1 MKKTAALFFFAIFIC
16 MKGLPQPFSENF
28 ETAPFQ
34 FSVPAPFTAVQ
45 NTTYYQEGTN
55 SLHLTTSSVNAQG
68 TLTMNSA
75 IDLTKLSSPK
85 LSFYHICA
93 TEPVSDF
100 GMVQYSNNGGAW
112 TPFPTS
118 AYKGQGTLKNGVVGF
133 DASSYTDW
141 EAQFKDV
148 TSTPGTGTGGA
159 FWKQEIVDLSLFKN
173 SPNFKIRFVYTT
185 DAANNY
191 YGWLIDRVA
200 ILSATA
206 LSGIYTINNT
216 VATSGVNYNNFRDAI
231 TDLNIKGVS
240 SSVTFTVTSGQTFA
254 EDAPSVFATG
264 TTATAIQFIKSG
276 AGNNPVI
283 KPTGGAS
290 TIDAGI
296 TVWGGDYLTF
306 NGIDITEAS
315 GSAVE
320 YGYYIVSASKTD
332 GAQNNTIK
340 NTSITLN
347 RANTKSFGI
356 YQYAKYDPT
365 HVSTDANN
373 YNKYYNLTIKNVYG
387 GIYLQGYSS
396 SNYDIGC
403 EVGNILSSTA
413 FNSIG
418 DSKTAKDI
426 GGSGTGAYGV
436 GIRAKNQNNIK
447 IYNNEV
453 SNVHTTG
460 SDSKAIGIFL
470 ENSSGGS
477 FAYNNKVHDITT
489 TSTATSLPAT
499 VTGIRADVNTN
510 ETATIYNNFV
520 YSLTHSINGSTTTA
534 TPVLQGIAANV
545 GSTKGIVNVYHNSVN
560 IAVSNTN
567 ATCASFYTASGTSVV
582 KNNVF
587 SNLSTSNLSTSK
599 RYAFYYYS
607 GTLVSDYNNLYVAS
621 GTNNFVGYYNT
632 DLFTLAN
639 WKSVAGGDASSRNE
653 NPPFAS
659 ATDLHIPNGTFT
671 ELESSGTPVSVTNIN
686 SDIDAQVRPGPTV
699 SINGGGT
706 APDIGADEFDGKPV
720 PLMTYRNSL
729 ATQTSARACA
739 GVQNVRIISMQVV
752 VTNTA
757 LPLTL
762 TNLIINSNGTTSL
775 SNTVASYQV
784 YYTGNNNTF
793 GAGNPVNNATVLNPG
808 DNTVIPIS
816 TVTLSTGNNYF
827 WLVYNLKT
835 TATGSLDA
843 QFNSITVTSGST
855 PTTFIPSTPDP
866 EGAILVYKP
875 PVAIDPAVTTVCF
888 GTPVTL
894 TASGADTYSWAP
906 DAELSAATGTT
917 VVATPSTTTTYTVTA
932 TDASTGCTA
941 TGTSVITITPLS
953 KASFTT
959 SSPFATCVNQNVSLA
974 LTGTP
979 NTSVGYQMNG
989 DGNYTASISAD
1000 GTGTITTNNL
1010 QTGTN
1015 TYNLKAVSAGSGTCA
1030 TNINSKATVNAQP
1043 LPVVSS
1049 IIVPEGG
1056 AYVQTNSTL
1065 QLSNPTTGGVWSGN
1079 NVSQATVDN
1088 TGKVTGVSAGVLGI
1102 TYTVTDNN
1110 SLHCQNMA
1118 TQTVR
1123 VYNPDYVTKTT
1134 SGNFSDPNNWLI
1146 NRGDNTYI
1154 PAPSAPSATNTN
1166 YTSIAIQ
1173 HPMILDQ
1180 SFQVGESKSFTFAG
1194 GGTMEINPNITFSSA
1209 GTVDFGGRN
1218 VTVKSD
1224 ATGTGAIGQMATAI
1238 QNATNVTVERYIPLT
1253 TTNGSAGRTGRAWRL
1268 ITSPIT
1274 DATIQ
1279 QSWQEGKT
1287 WTGGATEPTAG
1298 LGTIITGEGTP
1309 GVMSSA
1315 FDYIPASAHHSSIR
1329 QYTPGTISGSWD
1341 VLSTNATAGTNILIR
1356 SQPAWMVFVR
1366 GDRTANTS
1374 TAAGT
1379 TTLRTTGS
1387 LNQGI
1392 QNTITIP
1399 GTHAYTLVGNPYASP
1414 INFEVIYNASHISK
1428 QFLTWNSK
1436 NGVYG
1441 SYTLII
1447 RNGANDYSVIPN
1459 AFRGGTGT
1467 SSSNAQ
1473 YIMSG
1478 EGFLVQPAVPGT
1490 DGTLSIGEAVK
1501 TSSASV
1507 GINPYRLSPSTE
1519 QKLYVNLNLVGSDST
1534 ATLADGIMERFDA
1547 LYSAQIDGDDAPKQT
1562 NFNENLGIESGAAD
1576 LIVEAR
1582 PPVQQTDTVQLKL
1595 WNVTA
1600 RVYELQVKGDNY
1612 AQAAAAGLHAYLE
1625 DSYLKTKTE
1634 VSLMGTVTTLP
1645 FTVTG
1650 DAASYD
1656 LHRFRLVFQSD
1667 ATILPLTLTQ
1677 VKAVEQNNRVKVS
1690 WTVQNEVST
1699 KDYVV
1704 ERSMDGGTTFST
1716 LAVQKAR
1723 NSGAATGA
1731 VLTSYALFDAS
1742 PHTGDNLYRIR
1753 VEGVDGRVT
1762 YSVVVKVTIG
1772 EYGSRRTLITLYP
1785 NPVSR
1790 SLGKTTLVF
1799 SHVKAGDYLVSVYSQ
1814 GGQSVVEKKIT
1825 VVVGAEAKTESV
1837 PLSSSLA
1844 GGTYELRL
1852 TDQNGTIIFK
1862 DHIIVEN

>member
-1 MKKTAALFFFAIFIC
+1 MKKTAALLFFAIFIC

-34 FSVPAPFTAVQ
+34 FSAPAPFTATQ
-45 NTTYYQEGTN
+45 NTNYYQEGTR
-55 SLHLTTSSVNAQG
+55 SLHFTTSSVNAQG
-68 TLTMNSA
+68 TLTMNSV
-75 IDLTKLSSPK
+75 IDLTKLSGPK

-93 TEPVSDF
+93 IEPVSDF
-100 GMVQYSNNGGAW
+100 GILQYSNNGGAW
-112 TPFPTS
+112 TSFPTS
-118 AYKGQGTLKNGVVGF
+118 AYKGQGILKNGVIGF

-141 EAQFKDV
+141 AAQFNDV

-159 FWKQEIVDLSLFKN
+159 FWKQEIIDLSAFKN

-191 YGWLIDRVA
+191 FGWLIDRVA
-200 ILSATA
+200 ILPATA
-206 LSGIYTINNT
+206 LSGTYTINNT

-240 SSVTFTVTSGQTFA
+240 SSVTFTVTSGQTFG
-254 EDAPSVFATG
+254 EDAPAIFVSG
-264 TTATAIQFIKSG
+264 TTANPIQFIK
-276 AGNNPVI
+276 AGVGSNPVI
-283 KPTGGAS
+283 KPIGGS
-290 TIDAGI
+290 SSIDAGI
-296 TVWGGDYLTF
+296 TISGGDYITF
-306 NGIDITEAS
+306 DGIDINEIS

-332 GAQNNTIK
+332 GAQSNTIK

-356 YQYAKYDPT
+356 YQYARYDPT
-365 HVSTDANN
+365 HVNTDANN

-387 GIYLQGYSS
+387 GVCLQGYSS

-403 EVGNILSSTA
+403 EVGNSLSSA
-413 FNSIG
+413 SFNIIG
-418 DSKTAKDI
+418 DTKTAKDI

-447 IYNNEV
+447 VYNNEV
-453 SNVHTTG
+453 SNVYTAG

-470 ENSSGGS
+470 ENSSGSS
-477 FAYNNKVHDITT
+477 FVYNNKVHDITT
-489 TSTATSLPAT
+489 TSTATSLPAM
-499 VTGIRADVNTN
+499 VTGIRADVSTN
-510 ETATIYNNFV
+510 ETATLYNNFV
-520 YSLTHSINGSTTTA
+520 YSLTHSINGSTATA
-534 TPVLQGIAANV
+534 TPVIQGIAANV
-545 GSTKGIVNVYHNSVN
+545 GSTKGMVNVYHNSVN
-560 IAVSNTN
+560 ISANNTN
-567 ATCASFYTASGTSVV
+567 ATCASFFTVSGTSVV

-587 SNLSTSNLSTSK
+587 SNTSTSSLSTSK

-607 GTLVSDYNNLYVAS
+607 GTLVSDYNNFYVAT
-621 GTNNFVGYYNT
+621 GTNNFVGYSTT
-632 DLFTLAN
+632 DQATLAN
-639 WKSVAGGDASSRNE
+639 WRSATGNDASSRNE

-720 PLMTYRNSL
+720 PLMTYSKGL
-729 ATQTSARACA
+729 ATQTSAKVCA
-739 GVQNVRIISMQVV
+739 GAQNVQIIGMQVV
-752 VTNTA
+752 AANTA

-762 TNLIINSNGTTSL
+762 TNLVINSNGTTSL
-775 SNTVASYQV
+775 SNTVASFQI

-793 GAGNPVNNATVLNPG
+793 GTGSPVNNATVLTQGN
-808 DNTVIPIS
+808 NTVMPIS
-816 TVTLSTGNNYF
+816 TLTLSTGANYF
-827 WLVYNLKT
+827 WLVYNLKA
-835 TATGSLDA
+835 TAIGSMDA
-843 QFNSITVTSGST
+843 QFNSVTVTSGST
-855 PTTFIPSTPDP
+855 ATTYTPATTDP
-866 EGAILVYKP
+866 EGSVLVYKP
-875 PVAIDPAVTTVCF
+875 PVAINPSTATVCF
-888 GTPVTL
+888 GTPVAL
-894 TASGADTYSWAP
+894 TASGADTYSWTP
-906 DAELSAATGTT
+906 DAELSAATGNT
-917 VVATPSTTTTYTVTA
+917 VVATPSATTTYTVTA

-941 TGTSVITITPLS
+941 NSTSVITITPLS

-1030 TNINSKATVNAQP
+1030 ANINSKATVTAQP
-1043 LPVVSS
+1043 LPAVSS
-1049 IIVPEGG
+1049 IMVPAEG
-1056 AYVQTNSTL
+1056 AYVQTNATL
-1065 QLSNPTTGGVWSGN
+1065 QLSNSTTGGIWSVDN
-1079 NVSQATVDN
+1079 ITQVTIDN
-1088 TGKVTGVSAGVLGI
+1088 TGKVTGVAAGTPTI
-1102 TYTVTDNN
+1102 AYTVTDNT
-1110 SLHCQNMA
+1110 SLHCQNTA
-1118 TQTVR
+1118 TQMVR
-1123 VYNPDYVTKTT
+1123 VYNPDYVTKMAAA
-1134 SGNFSDPNNWLI
+1134 NFSDPNNWRI
-1146 NRGDNTYI
+1146 NRGDNTFI
-1154 PAPSAPSATNTN
+1154 TAPSAPSATNAN
-1166 YTSIAIQ
+1166 YTSIEVQ

-1180 SFQVGESKSFTFAG
+1180 NFQVGEGKSFTIAG
-1194 GGTMEINPNITFSSA
+1194 GGMMAINPNITFSSA
-1209 GTVDFGGRN
+1209 GKVDFSGRN

-1268 ITSPIT
+1268 ITAPII

-1298 LGTIITGEGTP
+1298 LGTIITGEGMP

-1315 FDYIPASAHHSSIR
+1315 FDFIPASAHHSSIR
-1329 QYTPGTISGSWD
+1329 QYTPGAISGSWD

-1356 SQPAWMVFVR
+1356 TQPAWMVFVR

-1374 TAAGT
+1374 TSAGI
-1379 TTLRTTGS
+1379 TTLRATGS
-1387 LNQGI
+1387 LNQGT

-1399 GTHAYTLVGNPYASP
+1399 GTDAYTLVGNPYASP
-1414 INFEVIYNASHISK
+1414 INFEAIYSASHISK

-1459 AFRGGTGT
+1459 AFSSGTGT

-1473 YIMSG
+1473 YITSG

-1501 TSSASV
+1501 TSSASA

-1547 LYSAQIDGDDAPKQT
+1547 SYSTAIDGDDAPKQT
-1562 NFNENLGIESGAAD
+1562 NFNENLGIESGATD

-1582 PPVQQTDTVQLKL
+1582 PPVQKTDTVQLKL
-1595 WNVTA
+1595 WNVTTRA
-1600 RVYELQVKGDNY
+1600 YELQVKGDNY
-1612 AQAAAAGLHAYLE
+1612 AQATAAGLHAYVE

-1634 VSLMGTVTTLP
+1634 VSLSGSVTTLP

-1667 ATILPLTLTQ
+1667 ATILPLMLTG
-1677 VKAVEQNNRVKVS
+1677 VKAAEQNNGVEVS

-1699 KDYVV
+1699 KDYVI
-1704 ERSMDGGTTFST
+1704 ERSVDGGTTFNA
-1716 LAVQKAR
+1716 LATQKAK
-1723 NSGAATGA
+1723 NSGATTGA
-1731 VLTSYALFDAS
+1731 ILTSYALFDAA
-1742 PHTGDNLYRIR
+1742 PHRGDNLYRIR
-1753 VEGVDGRVT
+1753 VEEEDGKIS
-1762 YSVVVKVTIG
+1762 YSAVVKVTIG
-1772 EYGSRRTLITLYP
+1772 ADGSGRTLITLYP

-1790 SLGKTTLVF
+1790 STGKTTLVLN
-1799 SHVKAGDYLVSVYSQ
+1799 HVKAGDYLVSVYTQS
-1814 GGQSVVEKKIT
+1814 GQSVVEKKIA
-1825 VVVGAEAKTESV
+1825 VGGGAEAQTESV
-1837 PLSSSLA
+1837 LLSSSLA

-1852 TDQNGTIIFK
+1852 TDHNGTIIFK
-1862 DHIIVEN
+1862 DHLIVEK